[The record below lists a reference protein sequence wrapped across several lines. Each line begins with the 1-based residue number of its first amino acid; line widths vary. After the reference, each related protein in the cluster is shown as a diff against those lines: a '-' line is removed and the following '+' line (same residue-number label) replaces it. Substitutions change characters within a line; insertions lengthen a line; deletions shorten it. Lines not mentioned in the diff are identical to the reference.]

1 MFKVNINDIRKTSIT
16 SFWCF
21 YCQLKTYFIYVFK
34 QVTAGWVEVMMR
46 NTRRIADN
54 YMVITLTFSEAAMN
68 RIPR

>member
-16 SFWCF
+16 SFWCLYF
-21 YCQLKTYFIYVFK
+21 NLKHISYVFK
-34 QVTAGWVEVMMR
+34 QVTAGWVEIMMR

>member
-1 MFKVNINDIRKTSIT
+1 MFKVNINDIRKTSIK
-16 SFWCF
+16 SFWCL
-21 YCQLKTYFIYVFK
+21 YCQLKTYFIYVFE